1 MKTKLITSV
10 ILIGVIAACS
20 FTNNTD
26 KKPKKTEMK
35 TELDTVS
42 YSLGV
47 NIAKN
52 MQSQGLEELNSEL
65 LSKGIDDVLAKNELA
80 ISQEEADKLLQSY
93 FTKLQAVKTEKDKK
107 AGNDFLEANKK
118 NEGVVVLPSGLQY
131 KIITEGT
138 GLKPT
143 LTDKVTTHYHG
154 TTIDGKVFDSSVE
167 RGQPASFPVN
177 GVIKGWTE
185 ALQLMPVGSKWK
197 LFIPSDLAYG
207 ARGAGAD
214 IPPHAALV
222 FEVELLSIDK

>member
-10 ILIGVIAACS
+10 IIIGVIAACS

-26 KKPKKTEMK
+26 KKPKKTKMK

-52 MQSQGLEELNSEL
+52 IQSQGVDELNTSMIA
-65 LSKGIDDVLAKNELA
+65 KAMDDVLAKNELA
-80 ISQEEADKLLQSY
+80 ISEEDAGKVLNDF
-93 FTKLQAVKTEKDKK
+93 FTKAQQAKTERDKK
-107 AGNDFLEANKK
+107 AGNDFLEANKSK
-118 NEGVVVLPSGLQY
+118 DGVVVLPSGLQY
-131 KIITEGT
+131 KILKEGT
-138 GLKPT
+138 GVKPT

-214 IPPHAALV
+214 IPPHSALV
-222 FEVELLSIDK
+222 FEVELLSIDQ